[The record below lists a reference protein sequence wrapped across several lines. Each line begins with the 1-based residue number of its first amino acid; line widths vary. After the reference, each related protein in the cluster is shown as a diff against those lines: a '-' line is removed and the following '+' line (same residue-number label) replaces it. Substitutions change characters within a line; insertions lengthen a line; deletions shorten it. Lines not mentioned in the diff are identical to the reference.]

1 MIVDGIHRAATY
13 KSAHPRRV
21 GGVIEPRA
29 VVVHTTDML
38 PNTFN
43 GLVRA
48 WSTTPGQGA
57 CAHFIIGRDATQGL
71 VQMVPVNHNAN
82 HAGGKYHGSWER
94 GKDLP
99 AYHPNRVSV
108 GIELHAAG
116 RLEWYNADKGA
127 GVYKSGG
134 KVLAAFRDD
143 ELYTDNLGRP
153 WHVVTP
159 WQLETLAH
167 LLRDLRQVMKPLT
180 ATPKP
185 FVPYDRSGGRWDTSY
200 AKPTSRFLV
209 GHASLSPNNKSDPG
223 PQVMQF
229 INEFAVKEGW
239 T

>member
-1 MIVDGIHRAATY
+1 MIVDGIHKAATY
-13 KSAHPRRV
+13 RPAHPGRV

-43 GLVRA
+43 GLIRA

-71 VQMVPVNHNAN
+71 VQMVQVDRNAN
-82 HAGGKYHGSWER
+82 HAGGKYRGSWER
-94 GKDLP
+94 GRGLS
-99 AYHPNRVSV
+99 AHHPNLVSV
-108 GIELHAAG
+108 GIEIHAAG
-116 RLEWYNADKGA
+116 RLEWYAPAGA
-127 GVYKSGG
+127 GVYKDKG
-134 KVLAAFRDD
+134 KVLAAFRDNELYVD
-143 ELYTDNLGRP
+143 ELKRP
-153 WHVVTP
+153 WHAVTP
-159 WQLETLAH
+159 WQLKTLAH
-167 LLRDLRQVMKPLT
+167 LLRDLRQVMKPMT

-185 FVPYDRSGGRWDTSY
+185 FVPYDQSGGKWDTSY

-223 PQVMQF
+223 PQVMKF
-229 INEFAVKEGW
+229 INEFAVEEGW